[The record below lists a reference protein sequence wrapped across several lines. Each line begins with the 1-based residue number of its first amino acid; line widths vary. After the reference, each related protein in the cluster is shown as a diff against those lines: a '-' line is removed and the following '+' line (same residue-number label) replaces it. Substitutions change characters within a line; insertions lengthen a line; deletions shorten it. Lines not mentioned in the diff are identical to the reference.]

1 MENDI
6 LLELSLIVGQ
16 NQVIT
21 DPVQQHAYLRDWRG
35 RYKGQALAVVK
46 PQTTDQIVKLVRL
59 CQLNSISIIPQGGN
73 TSLCGG
79 ATPLDQSFPSQI
91 VVNFSL
97 MNKILAIDIE
107 NNSIT
112 VEAGC
117 TLSQIIKYAEKH
129 KRYFPLSI
137 ASEGSCQIG
146 GNIATNAGGIHVIK
160 YGMVRDMVLG
170 LEIVLPDG
178 RIINQLNCLRKNNSY
193 LDLKQIFIGSEGTL
207 GIISK
212 AVLKLYPVPLGYVT
226 GLISVKSISQAIE
239 LLNILSVHFSVCAF
253 EIIGQ
258 TMQQIYNAK
267 FTANQIP
274 LSDAWV
280 ILFELQTPDLDN
292 AIELIS
298 KIGLDTQQLI
308 INDNLTLRN
317 KLWQIRENLP
327 VAEKMYGVAVK
338 HDISLPI
345 SRIEEFILLN
355 QKNIKKSYPEA
366 QIIIFGHLGDGNLH
380 YNVQLAT
387 QAETVSQENNI
398 NQIVYTDVL
407 SLGGSIS
414 AEHGIGQLKL
424 SWYKDS
430 SDLNSYNLAGQ
441 IKQLLDP
448 NNLFNPNKI
457 F

>member
-274 LSDAWV
+274 LSDA
-280 ILFELQTPDLDN
+280 
-292 AIELIS
+292 
-298 KIGLDTQQLI
+298 
-308 INDNLTLRN
+308 
-317 KLWQIRENLP
+317 
-327 VAEKMYGVAVK
+327 
-338 HDISLPI
+338 
-345 SRIEEFILLN
+345 
-355 QKNIKKSYPEA
+355 
-366 QIIIFGHLGDGNLH
+366 
-380 YNVQLAT
+380 
-387 QAETVSQENNI
+387 
-398 NQIVYTDVL
+398 
-407 SLGGSIS
+407 
-414 AEHGIGQLKL
+414 
-424 SWYKDS
+424 
-430 SDLNSYNLAGQ
+430 
-441 IKQLLDP
+441 
-448 NNLFNPNKI
+448 
-457 F
+457 